1 MWTLLLGVTFGLLA
15 SSRSEPAQATVKS
28 RSCSH
33 AGVFHVEGEARY
45 SLTLDLAKK
54 LCESLGITIAS
65 REQVI
70 EAHAQGL
77 ETCRYGWISNGNTT
91 ILRQKAHVKCA
102 NNMTGVFFHPDSL
115 EKPFDVFCFN
125 ASDLADKNC
134 DEAINPDSTGPES
147 VQVTDGD
154 HASDAAGE
162 TTGHPKTEDEVT
174 EEKTDIQTL
183 QTDAPTVVKDQDQ
196 REPEATE
203 TGPEDGAQPEAT
215 VNPEPDT
222 QDTTSANGE
231 KGAESTTKGLEAV
244 DTDQPAPTEASPLKP
259 TAWAEGYASEGAAA
273 ESPGIEEE
281 QTEGDKTQ
289 AASPTEHP
297 GVVVNEMK
305 ETTGS
310 GMLPSGSEEEGAS
323 SMEPPVK
330 ETRGP
335 QGRASEED
343 LQELEVEASMQPI
356 TNGRINPGMGADPTP
371 AGQEI
376 SSTSNWLIIVGVLVA
391 VVAILLVCVVVVK
404 YKSWCGQQQ
413 TLMITNKDGNEGNGA
428 AASVASSR
436 AQEREQEMVT
446 LMNKEKIQENGN
458 TEEFTAI
465 TLEESPEKE
474 QLA

>member
-343 LQELEVEASMQPI
+343 LQELEVE
-356 TNGRINPGMGADPTP
+356 D
-371 AGQEI
+371 
-376 SSTSNWLIIVGVLVA
+376 WLIIVGVLVA

>member
-33 AGVFHVEGEARY
+33 AGVFHVGGEARY
-45 SLTLDLAKK
+45 SLTLDMAKK
-54 LCESLGITIAS
+54 LCDSLGITIAS
-65 REQVI
+65 SEQVI
-70 EAHAQGL
+70 EAHAKGL

-91 ILRQKAHVKCA
+91 ILRQKAHVNCV
-102 NNMTGVFFHPDSL
+102 NNMTGVFFHQVSP
-115 EKPFDVFCFN
+115 EQPFDAFCFN

-134 DEAINPDSTGPES
+134 DAAINPDSTGPES
-147 VQVTDGD
+147 VQVTDVD
-154 HASDAAGE
+154 LASDAAGE
-162 TTGHPKTEDEVT
+162 ATVHPKTEDEVT
-174 EEKTDIQTL
+174 EEKTDIQTF
-183 QTDAPTVVKDQDQ
+183 QTAPTVAKDEDQ
-196 REPEATE
+196 RELEATE

-222 QDTTSANGE
+222 QDTTSAPGE
-231 KGAESTTKGLEAV
+231 KGAESTTEVMEAV
-244 DTDQPAPTEASPLKP
+244 DTDQPAPTEASPVKP
-259 TAWAEGYASEGAAA
+259 TAWGEGDASEGTAR
-273 ESPGIEEE
+273 ESPGIKEE
-281 QTEGDKTQ
+281 QAEGNETQ
-289 AASPTEHP
+289 EASPTEHP
-297 GVVVNEMK
+297 GVVVTEME
-305 ETTGS
+305 ETTVS
-310 GMLPSGSEEEGAS
+310 GMLPSGSEEEGA
-323 SMEPPVK
+323 PPVK
-330 ETRGP
+330 EPGEP
-335 QGRASEED
+335 QGRAREED
-343 LQELEVEASMQPI
+343 FQEEVEVEASMQPI
-356 TNGRINPGMGADPTP
+356 PNGKMNPGMGADPTP

-391 VVAILLVCVVVVK
+391 LVAILLACVVVVK

-465 TLEESPEKE
+465 TLEDSPEKE